1 MYKPRTIGQFKVM
14 EFLKRSF
21 VLDSLIIAP
30 ISRNGL
36 MLMDRNADIIAFELY
51 NGTILQCP
59 VPSPGTLSDMRLFIS
74 NLNRKYPD
82 LRSQTFDAKTTL
94 WLETPNS
101 LTYQQAL
108 GLTDELYRHY
118 LTHPMM
124 DKDEILRQI
133 STGFVS
139 QDLYRSIQ
147 LWYLNGHA
155 ADTFLVIS
163 GIDGTGT
170 LIELI
175 FHYQTPA
182 ADAHRFYLLEA

>member
-82 LRSQTFDAKTTL
+82 LRSQTFDAKTLVRNAKQPDLPAGTR
-94 WLETPNS
+94 
-101 LTYQQAL
+101 A
-108 GLTDELYRHY
+108 YR
-118 LTHPMM
+118 
-124 DKDEILRQI
+124 
-133 STGFVS
+133 
-139 QDLYRSIQ
+139 
-147 LWYLNGHA
+147 
-155 ADTFLVIS
+155 
-163 GIDGTGT
+163 
-170 LIELI
+170 
-175 FHYQTPA
+175 
-182 ADAHRFYLLEA
+182 

>member
-1 MYKPRTIGQFKVM
+1 
-14 EFLKRSF
+14 
-21 VLDSLIIAP
+21 
-30 ISRNGL
+30 
-36 MLMDRNADIIAFELY
+36 
-51 NGTILQCP
+51 
-59 VPSPGTLSDMRLFIS
+59 
-74 NLNRKYPD
+74 
-82 LRSQTFDAKTTL
+82 
-94 WLETPNS
+94 
-101 LTYQQAL
+101 
-108 GLTDELYRHY
+108 
-118 LTHPMM
+118 MM